1 MSFMTPILER
11 NRIADLGEK
20 VFANQRLTDADAL
33 RLYDV
38 KDLNALG
45 YLANHVRERKNGNVA
60 TYVLNLYLNYSNV
73 CILSCQFCAFA
84 RRPHEKEGQFTLEID
99 DMVRQCADAYARG
112 ATEVHI
118 VGGLHPKLPF
128 TYYTDLIR
136 GLREAC
142 PDLTIK
148 AFTAIEIRH
157 LAERIAKKPIRETL
171 EILRA
176 AGLGSLTGGGAEIFD
191 PEVRDKLCRG
201 KESAA
206 EWLEVHRTWHQMGE
220 RSTCTMLYGHVE
232 TLAQRVDHL
241 RRLRELQDETHGFTA
256 LVPFA
261 YEPDNNKLSHLGLG
275 RASAFEDLRNLAI
288 ARLYLDNF
296 DHITAYWV
304 SLGLPTA
311 QVALSFGVDDL
322 HGTIQ
327 QEKIFHMAGSKT
339 PQGQQVAQL
348 ERAIR
353 EAGRIPVQRNTYYEP
368 LRPSPK
374 PDLTPLPDLPERMKT
389 LV

>member
-1 MSFMTPILER
+1 MSFMTQILDR
-11 NRIADLGEK
+11 AKIADLGEK
-20 VFANQRLTDADAL
+20 VFANQRLTEADAL

-38 KDLNALG
+38 RDLNALG

-60 TYVLNLYLNYSNV
+60 TYVLNLYLNYSNI

-84 RRPHEKEGQFTLEID
+84 RRPHEKEGQFTYEID
-99 DMVRQCADAYARG
+99 DMVRQVTEAHAKG

-128 TYYTDLIR
+128 TYYTDMIR
-136 GLREAC
+136 GMREAC

-191 PEVRDKLCRG
+191 PEVRDQICRG
-201 KESAA
+201 KESAE

-275 RASAFEDLRNLAI
+275 RASAFEDLRTLAI

-327 QEKIFHMAGSKT
+327 QEKIFHMAGSQT
-339 PQGQQVAQL
+339 PQGQQVATL

-368 LRPSPK
+368 LHPA
-374 PDLTPLPDLPERMKT
+374 PDLKPLPDLPERMKT